1 MTLPQQK
8 FEFPPSADLSHNPT
22 CYCFNHGEQGGYGQ
36 IDQSFPSDYRAAATV
51 RSVSSSSTGWTLL
64 WGDFTTFI
72 TPSSSHPKCLRPTKA
87 SIETDSSGNAGYT
100 LPSLPGSYKENPSVV
115 LGVFPLLKPGKAI
128 PLSVPCNKMSEWS
141 RVPLKTLNT
150 LGGHRFMEPFLLLLD

>member
-8 FEFPPSADLSHNPT
+8 FGFPPSADLSHNPT
-22 CYCFNHGEQGGYGQ
+22 CYCFNHEEQDGRGQ
-36 IDQSFPSDYRAAATV
+36 IDQTFPSDYKVAATV

-64 WGDFTTFI
+64 WGDFTTFM

-100 LPSLPGSYKENPSVV
+100 LPQVPIKKTPVSSSVS
-115 LGVFPLLKPGKAI
+115 PL
-128 PLSVPCNKMSEWS
+128 C
-141 RVPLKTLNT
+141 LNQRRRSHCQCPVT
-150 LGGHRFMEPFLLLLD
+150 R

>member
-1 MTLPQQK
+1 M
-8 FEFPPSADLSHNPT
+8 
-22 CYCFNHGEQGGYGQ
+22 
-36 IDQSFPSDYRAAATV
+36 

-64 WGDFTTFI
+64 WGDFTTFM

-115 LGVFPLLKPGKAI
+115 LSVFPLLKPGKAI

-150 LGGHRFMEPFLLLLD
+150 LGGHRFMEPFLLLVRLAKPSGWRRERNQHFQRRVLTFSCGGLNIWVLEWCT